1 MTTQRHITAADDVE
15 RIYGETQV
23 HLTVESFAA
32 ASGLPVEFVLANGI
46 TSHNSATGVPLH
58 ELRPDPHAKRR
69 QADGRNAWKKLG
81 LTPGAREEFVGW
93 LLENGLKDVVHFQ
106 AAIIE
111 SFVEVS
117 K

>member
-15 RIYGETQV
+15 RIYGKTQI

-58 ELRPDPHAKRR
+58 ELRADPHAKRR
-69 QADGRNAWKKLG
+69 LADGRNSWKKMS
-81 LTPGAREEFVGW
+81 LTPGAREQFVRW
-93 LLENGLKDVVHFQ
+93 MLENGLREILISEKNRQ
-106 AAIIE
+106 WQTPPGP
-111 SFVEVS
+111 
-117 K
+117 